1 MAPAAAG
8 LKEADMADELTGT
21 LTERVAI
28 EHFVDSRDASGAST
42 GNWQPAAS
50 AWAAIVPDGQGGS
63 EGETRRSARRWRVM
77 LRAPTPVGL
86 LSRLIWRGEWL
97 AVLAVEA
104 DPRTPDRVTLRCE
117 ARAH

>member
-1 MAPAAAG
+1 
-8 LKEADMADELTGT
+8 LKEAHTMADELTGT

-28 EHFVDSRDASGAST
+28 EHFVDSRDASGASA
-42 GNWQPAAS
+42 GRWQVATS

-63 EGETRRSARRWRVM
+63 DGEARRSARRWRVT
-77 LRAPTPVGL
+77 LRAPTRVGL

-97 AVLAVEA
+97 AVLAVET

-117 ARAH
+117 ARVR

>member
-1 MAPAAAG
+1 MASAAAG

-28 EHFVDSRDASGAST
+28 EHFVDSRDASGASN
-42 GNWQPAAS
+42 GHWQAAAS
-50 AWAAIVPDGQGGS
+50 AWAAVVPDGPAG
-63 EGETRRSARRWRVM
+63 RSDAALRSTRRWRVT
-77 LRAPTPVGL
+77 LRAPSPVGL

-104 DPRTPDRVTLRCE
+104 DPRLPDRVTLRCE
-117 ARAH
+117 ARTA